1 MSDMLH
7 DNSVSGSNH
16 PLAQDPRIFS
26 LGLNELSPQ
35 ALQHLLLL
43 PQNRFQYLRGK
54 RLFFLS
60 FFFFFAAIISRINAL
75 LILIIKLIVI

>member
-16 PLAQDPRIFS
+16 RLAQDARIFS
-26 LGLNELSPQ
+26 LGFNKLSPQ

-43 PQNRFQYLRGK
+43 PQNRFQYIRGK
-54 RLFFLS
+54 RLNFL
-60 FFFFFAAIISRINAL
+60 FLFFFAAIISTINAL
-75 LILIIKLIVI
+75 LIQIIKYIVS